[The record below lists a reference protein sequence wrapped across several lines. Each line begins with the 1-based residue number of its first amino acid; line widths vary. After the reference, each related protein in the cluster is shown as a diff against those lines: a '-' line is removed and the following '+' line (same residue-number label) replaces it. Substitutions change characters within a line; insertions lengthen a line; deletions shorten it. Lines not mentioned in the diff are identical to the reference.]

1 MHLYNCWFFPILSYF
16 KRSLAMLIQP
26 LISFLF
32 EVMLFCAYNYRPS
45 SLVFYFRKK
54 SRKSQFPRIADRFS
68 NNIRQGR
75 RKLGRSASGA
85 GGGIAPLNFVQNISK
100 TFSSPSEVLGYVL
113 ALSPN
118 IFSDLPMALHLQNWL
133 HLTEQNWGLPE
144 LEMQQWN

>member
-1 MHLYNCWFFPILSYF
+1 MSIVAFSKKLNFNNHF
-16 KRSLAMLIQP
+16 KKSLALLIQYSP
-26 LISFLF
+26 LSSATTFYLRSCY
-32 EVMLFCAYNYRPS
+32 LFCAFKYRPS

-118 IFSDLPMALHLQNWL
+118 IFSDLPTALHLQNWL
-133 HLTEQNWGLPE
+133 HLTEQN
-144 LEMQQWN
+144 